1 MFPQH
6 EGYLNR
12 PCWPQ
17 IMTWLRLHPMQTAE
31 GQELLD
37 AKRAVA
43 AVKKV
48 SRLRTAVAW
57 KEWRAREEESTGAQL
72 QVGATA
78 IHAAGTCNPCG
89 CMRHTQPSPQQGG
102 C

>member
-1 MFPQH
+1 M
-6 EGYLNR
+6 
-12 PCWPQ
+12 Q
-17 IMTWLRLHPMQTAE
+17 IAE

-48 SRLRTAVAW
+48 CRLRTAVAW

-72 QVGATA
+72 QVCAAACGALLCYP
-78 IHAAGTCNPCG
+78 IRLHVPHHHAHNGVGADGIPCTS
-89 CMRHTQPSPQQGG
+89 CWFS
-102 C
+102 

>member
-1 MFPQH
+1 MLTPHCDLF
-6 EGYLNR
+6 G
-12 PCWPQ
+12 
-17 IMTWLRLHPMQTAE
+17 LHAMQTAE

-48 SRLRTAVAW
+48 CRLRTAVAW

-78 IHAAGTCNPCG
+78 CGAGT
-89 CMRHTQPSPQQGG
+89 
-102 C
+102 